1 MNNTENRSFYS
12 EKIKTAWAGIV
23 DGIFEKIREEIQPS
37 YDIAIE
43 RSSDPY
49 YGGEYDGYVN
59 VFSILERIR
68 EEILELE

>member
-1 MNNTENRSFYS
+1 MSKNN
-12 EKIKTAWAGIV
+12 KTMQSALVGIV

-37 YDIAIE
+37 YDIAVDK
-43 RSSDPY
+43 STDPY